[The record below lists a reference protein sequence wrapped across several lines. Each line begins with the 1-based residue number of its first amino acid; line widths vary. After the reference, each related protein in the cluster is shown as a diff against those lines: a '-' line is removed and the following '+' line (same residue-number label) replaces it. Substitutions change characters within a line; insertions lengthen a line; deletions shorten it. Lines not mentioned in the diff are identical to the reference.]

1 MAGHALDSPSWFSV
15 HRRGLWWAGACAAV
29 LAAVSAALVFFP
41 WDLMRGPLNRYVS
54 ERTGRH
60 FEITRHLDVR
70 LGRTLRVSLDGVE
83 FANPDW
89 ARDPYLIQAEGAEI
103 DVSLWPL
110 LRGRLDLPRVSLRQ
124 PRLALQLE
132 PDGRRSWA
140 LGQDT
145 SDTSTVPQVGSL
157 LVDRGSLHFL
167 ASGHGADIV
176 AEFAIDASA
185 SSSLPLSYR
194 ARGTWAR
201 QPFAAQGRTGSVLQL
216 SAPLQ
221 QPFPAQVSLTAG
233 RTRLKASG
241 TVASLVSLDGADASF
256 DLQGQS
262 LADLY
267 KLIGVVLPETPPY
280 ALRGRL
286 SKQAK
291 AWTVAGIQ
299 GRLGRSDLSGSLVYD
314 YAHPVPLLSGK
325 LQSKELDFNDLGPL
339 VGVPADRTGTA
350 TATVAAGSSSSQR
363 AAAPAPAPDR
373 TAASRQR
380 KLLPTATLDLER
392 LKAMNADV
400 WYSAADV
407 QHVKALPLDRMNVHV
422 KLDGGVLQLDP
433 LTLGI
438 AGGSLAGQLRIDAN
452 ANPAAV
458 STRLEARLLQLNQLL
473 PAVALTRSSLGKLN
487 GRVDLQA
494 RGNSA
499 AQMLA
504 SSNGN
509 VALLMGQGEISNI
522 LLEFLG
528 LDGGE
533 IIKFLVRG
541 DRNVR
546 LRCAATA
553 FDVKQ
558 GLMSSRT
565 LVLDTDD
572 TVINGHGQ
580 INLAQETL
588 DIVLD
593 PLPKDRSI
601 LSLRSPLKIGGTFAA
616 PSAGPDKLALA
627 GRAGL
632 VLALGAINP
641 LLALAAT
648 VETGPGKDEDC
659 RRVLAL
665 ASAPAA
671 PRSR

>member
-1 MAGHALDSPSWFSV
+1 MAVNASGSSSWFV
-15 HRRGLWWAGACAAV
+15 LHRRGLWWTGACTALLAALAAAV
-29 LAAVSAALVFFP
+29 VFFP

-60 FEITRHLDVR
+60 FEITRRLDVH
-70 LGRTLRVSLDGVE
+70 LGRTLRVTLEGVE

-89 ARDPYLIQAEGAEI
+89 ARDRYLIQAEGAEI
-103 DVSLWPL
+103 DVSFWPL

-140 LGQDT
+140 LGKDT
-145 SDTSTVPQVGSL
+145 SDTDTVPQIGAL
-157 LVDRGSLHFL
+157 QVDQGSLHFL
-167 ASGHGADIV
+167 GSGLGADIT

-185 SSSLPLSYR
+185 STGLPLSYR

-201 QPFAAQGRTGSVLQL
+201 QPFSAQGRTGSVLQL
-216 SAPLQ
+216 GAPLQ

-241 TVASLVSLDGADASF
+241 TVASLASLDGADASF

-291 AWTVAGIQ
+291 AWTVADIQ
-299 GRLGRSDLSGSLVYD
+299 GRLGRSDLSGNLVYD

-339 VGVPADRTGTA
+339 VGVPADRTATSTVTA
-350 TATVAAGSSSSQR
+350 ASPSSRSAAR
-363 AAAPAPAPDR
+363 PAPDR
-373 TAASRQR
+373 AVASAQR
-380 KLLPTATLDLER
+380 KLLPTAALDLER

-422 KLDGGVLQLDP
+422 KLDGGVLQLEP
-433 LTLGI
+433 LSLGV

-504 SSNGN
+504 TSNGN
-509 VALLMGQGEISNI
+509 IALLMGQGEISNI

-541 DRNVR
+541 DRTVR

-627 GRAGL
+627 ERAGL
-632 VLALGAINP
+632 ALALGVINP